1 MAVKRFIRH
10 KASGKYFAD
19 GQWLSESDRA
29 QQFETLA
36 AAIHAAVGHHL
47 NGAQVVLQIGDQPSP
62 DYDIYF
68 DLTDHG
74 AEQDGPPRS
83 DSLS

>member
-1 MAVKRFIRH
+1 VKRFIRH

-19 GQWLSESDRA
+19 GQWLTEPDRA

-47 NGAQVVLQIGDQPSP
+47 NGAQVVLQLGAQPSP

-74 AEQDGPPRS
+74 AHPEAAPGS
-83 DSLS
+83 